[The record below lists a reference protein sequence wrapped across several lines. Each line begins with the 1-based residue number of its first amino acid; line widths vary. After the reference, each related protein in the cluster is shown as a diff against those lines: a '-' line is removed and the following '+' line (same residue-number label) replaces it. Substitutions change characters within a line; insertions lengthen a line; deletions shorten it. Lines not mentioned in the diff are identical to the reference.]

1 MKLKSLLVIVV
12 LIGVGLWYF
21 NFFDKPEDTISKFGD
36 SVNSL
41 DLEGMLETLDP
52 AQTKMA
58 RAVTGVLGT
67 VSKAMVGVDVVDT
80 LVPLLPFLV
89 DYVRSN
95 DDGSIPY
102 IRFEYINTEM
112 NLLRTEATVKA
123 YLIDDTTNERQEG
136 IFQLKKIDRKWR
148 IMNIKD
154 VM

>member
-1 MKLKSLLVIVV
+1 MKLKSLIVIVV

-21 NFFDKPEDTISKFGD
+21 NFFDKPEHTINKFGD

-41 DLEGMLETLDP
+41 DLEGILETLDP

-67 VSKAMVGVDVVDT
+67 VSKAIAGVDVVDT
-80 LVPLLPFLV
+80 ILPLLPFMV
-89 DYVRSN
+89 DYVRDN
-95 DDGSIPY
+95 DGGTMPY
-102 IRFEYINTEM
+102 LRFEYISTEM

-123 YLIDDTTNERQEG
+123 YLIDDTTNQREEST
-136 IFQLKKIDRKWR
+136 FHLKKIDRKWR